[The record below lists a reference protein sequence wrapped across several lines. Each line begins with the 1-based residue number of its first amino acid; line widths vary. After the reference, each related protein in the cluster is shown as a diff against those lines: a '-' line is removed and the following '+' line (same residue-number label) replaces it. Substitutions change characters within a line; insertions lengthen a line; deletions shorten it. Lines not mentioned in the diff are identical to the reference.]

1 MLQSFDSEE
10 GDEATKP
17 SKPDWRR
24 RAEKFFDNSSFTG
37 VLYMFASKSWA
48 KRIVWAVVV
57 LAAIGGF
64 SAVTI
69 IHITTLVGEPTS
81 TSISM
86 TRGNNVTFP
95 AVTICS
101 LSVLNTTKLR
111 SAGDNV
117 ISDLRSLFDAVNVN
131 RDLQS
136 CESVA
141 SKLVNDTGLNLN
153 WGELLLHARNDRST
167 LISRCTYA
175 GEDCANDFIPVNTV
189 AGVCYTFNGPS
200 TQPTWTVRGTGF
212 RKGLR
217 LKLSPDDQLFSETDD
232 WGFRVV
238 IHNPDELPIP
248 EEEGI
253 SVGFNSTTY
262 IGLRQITSID
272 STTFSSGLGCRSGEN
287 YNQNLSFPGYSSYS
301 PSLCQSE
308 CFYRY
313 IADRC
318 NCSENGTLYTPIK
331 SPYNQLQ
338 KCEMLDLCCEVDAF
352 SRVEDSCDCPPKCET
367 VVRTTTVSS
376 STSDDGFVN
385 VNVFYE
391 TLILEKRETSDSYT
405 VWSLISN
412 IGGNTGLFLGL
423 TLLSGVELVVLVVGL
438 IKDCCGHHKWPKSL
452 VKKNTSK
459 AT

>member
-1 MLQSFDSEE
+1 MLLAPMWLRAISLNVCGVGVGPTGRILQEPSGNMHFTCVDILACIS
-10 GDEATKP
+10 ATAILNVHDYTCK
-17 SKPDWRR
+17 
-24 RAEKFFDNSSFTG
+24 
-37 VLYMFASKSWA
+37 A
-48 KRIVWAVVV
+48 KVNN
-57 LAAIGGF
+57 
-64 SAVTI
+64 
-69 IHITTLVGEPTS
+69 TS
-81 TSISM
+81 T
-86 TRGNNVTFP
+86 NYVTFP

-200 TQPTWTVRGTGF
+200 TQPTRTVRGTGF

-238 IHNPDELPIP
+238 IHNPDELPMP
-248 EEEGI
+248 EEGI

-262 IGLRQITSID
+262 IEMRQITSIV
-272 STTFSSGLGCRSGEN
+272 STTFSSGLGYRSGEN
-287 YNQNLSFPGYSSYS
+287 YNHNLSFPGYSSYS

-318 NCSENGTLYTPIK
+318 NCTENGTLYTPIK
-331 SPYNQLQ
+331 SPYNQLR
-338 KCEMLDLCCEVDAF
+338 KCELLDLCCEVDAF
-352 SRVEDSCDCPPKCET
+352 NQVEYRRDCPPKCET
-367 VVRTTTVSS
+367 AVCTTTVST

-405 VWSLISN
+405 AWSLISD

-423 TLLSGVELVVLVVGL
+423 TLLSGVEFLVLVVGL
-438 IKDCCGHHKWPKSL
+438 IKDCCGHRKWPKSL
-452 VKKNTSK
+452 VKKNTSQ

>member
-1 MLQSFDSEE
+1 MPEPFEFEE
-10 GDEATKP
+10 GEVPAKH
-17 SKPDWRR
+17 SKPDWRK

-37 VLYMFASKSWA
+37 VLYMFASKSWP

-64 SAVTI
+64 AAVTI
-69 IHITTLVGEPTS
+69 THFTTLVSEPTS
-81 TSISM
+81 TSIRM
-86 TRGNNVTFP
+86 TRENNVTFP

-111 SAGDNV
+111 SAGDSV
-117 ISDLRSLFDAVNVN
+117 ISDLRSIFDTANVN

-153 WGELLLHARNDRST
+153 WGELLLRARNDQSS
-167 LISRCTYA
+167 LISHCTFA
-175 GEDCANDFIPVNTV
+175 GEDCTNEFIPFSTV

-200 TQPTWTVRGTGF
+200 TQPTHTVQGTGF

-217 LKLSPDDQLFSETDD
+217 LKLSPDDQLFSELNNDR
-232 WGFRVV
+232 GFRIV
-238 IHNPDELPIP
+238 IHNPDELPMP
-248 EEEGI
+248 EAEGI
-253 SVGFNSTTY
+253 AVGLNSTTY
-262 IGLRQITSID
+262 IEMRQITSID

-287 YNQNLSFPGYSSYS
+287 YHQNLSFPGYSSYS

-308 CFYRY
+308 CFYTY
-313 IADRC
+313 LADRC

-331 SPYNQLQ
+331 SPYTELR
-338 KCEMLDLCCEVDAF
+338 KCELLDLCCEVQAF
-352 SRVEDSCDCPPKCET
+352 NEVEDTCDCPPKCET
-367 VVRTTTVSS
+367 VIHTTTVSS
-376 STSDDGFVN
+376 STSNDGFVH

-391 TLILEKRETSDSYT
+391 TLILETRETSDSYT
-405 VWSLISN
+405 VWSLISD

-423 TLLSGVELVVLVVGL
+423 TLLSGVELLVLVVGL
-438 IKDCCGHHKWPKSL
+438 IKDCCCGH
-452 VKKNTSK
+452 SK
-459 AT
+459 CQKLHEQ